1 MPAPPAQLFLRPTV
15 IAGDRLEDDYQ
26 VIWDGIPI
34 GRILKQPGV
43 PFGRPNWSWGVIFPH
58 MPQQAWHRGLESSL
72 EECQRRFKVVWSDIR
87 RNLTETDIEAARV
100 RSADNARRWK
110 D

>member
-1 MPAPPAQLFLRPTV
+1 MPAPPSQLFLRATV
-15 IAGDRLEDDYQ
+15 IGGDRLDDDYQ

-58 MPQQAWHRGLESSL
+58 MPQLPFHRGLESDL
-72 EECQRRFKVVWSDIR
+72 AECQRRFKAVWAGIRAGLTDADIA
-87 RNLTETDIEAARV
+87 AAREQ
-100 RSADNARRWK
+100 AEDNRKRWK
-110 D
+110 S